1 MRELE
6 SELELEEK
14 TKAVVVGA
22 SSWEELEE
30 KNCSPGDDS
39 ELENA
44 PVVIC
49 VVAVAVQE
57 QELLIEDADDDADD
71 DNDVETEVLDE
82 NGTLQWHFLPSPIL
96 V

>member
-14 TKAVVVGA
+14 TKAVVVGV

-57 QELLIEDADDDADD
+57 QELLIEDADDD
-71 DNDVETEVLDE
+71 NDVETEVLDE

>member
-1 MRELE
+1 MREQE

-14 TKAVVVGA
+14 TKAVVVGP
-22 SSWEELEE
+22 SSREELEE
-30 KNCSPGDDS
+30 KNCFPGDDS
-39 ELENA
+39 ELETV
-44 PVVIC
+44 PVGIC

-57 QELLIEDADDDADD
+57 QELLIDDADDDAND

>member
-1 MRELE
+1 MREVE

-22 SSWEELEE
+22 SSGEELEE
-30 KNCSPGDDS
+30 KNCSPGDDL

-57 QELLIEDADDDADD
+57 QELLIEDADDDATDD
-71 DNDVETEVLDE
+71 SDVETEVLDE
-82 NGTLQWHFLPSPIL
+82 SGTLQWHFLPSPIL